1 MKMTLR
7 NRIAL
12 SLELLSE
19 HGFKSGMHE
28 NDKDVVFYSSVL
40 LGSKL
45 SRRYN
50 DIMMNR
56 NAIPLWWYSS
66 SRNSDCVINSSFKKA
81 FIQIVDYLER
91 DYNITPGRTKKL
103 LDIYWDLTEDYA
115 DTINMEG
122 LSTLL
127 RDLNNLR
134 THLPDMT
141 ESEIYDFS
149 FDVVYDFI
157 NEFSTSHESIFL
169 SLVIMYWIQRECHL
183 IPLAV
188 TCEKHE
194 FVSALDTKSEV
205 VDERTAKKNFR
216 LFMRKQLDLHL
227 KRFIQIQSNG
237 LKIKFTSRDR
247 ILNLIK
253 ENPHYTAKT
262 MASCLGLSVQAVQ
275 KQIAKL
281 KAENRI
287 KRIGPDHGGKWA
299 VVQKDR

>member
-12 SLELLSE
+12 SLELLSDC
-19 HGFKSGMHE
+19 GFESGMRK

-56 NAIPLWWYSS
+56 NAVPLWWYSS
-66 SRNSDCVINSSFKKA
+66 SRNSDCVINSALKKA

-91 DYNITPGRTKKL
+91 DYNITPGRTNKL

-127 RDLNNLR
+127 RDLNNMR
-134 THLPDMT
+134 THLSDMT

-157 NEFSTSHESIFL
+157 NEFSTSQESIFL

-247 ILNLIK
+247 IMNLIK

-262 MASCLGLSVQAVQ
+262 MASCLGLSVQTVQ

-281 KAENRI
+281 KTENRI

-299 VVQKDR
+299 VIEK